1 MNENVFYACGQ
12 VFCRIGSTLLFDL
25 KVKGVENVPRK
36 GGVLIVANHQ
46 SYLDPMLVG
55 VRLPRATSF
64 LAKSE
69 LFNNRF
75 TRWILSKLCAFSVR
89 QGEGDIGAVREAI
102 RRLKE
107 GRALVI
113 FPEGSR
119 TQTGELDA
127 VQPGVGLIARKAGVP
142 VVPCIIEGSFA
153 AWRRGLKIFKP
164 GPVHVRFGVP
174 MRLEHL
180 KSGQIV
186 KELDATFSRML
197 CDLRNEI
204 RQK

>member
-25 KVKGVENVPRK
+25 KVKGVQNVPRK

-153 AWRRGLKIFKP
+153 AWPRRRKIFKP
-164 GPVHVRFGVP
+164 GPVHVRFGEP
-174 MRLEHL
+174 MRLGHL

-186 KELDATFSRML
+186 KELDATFGRML
-197 CDLRNEI
+197 RDLRKEI
-204 RQK
+204 RQQ